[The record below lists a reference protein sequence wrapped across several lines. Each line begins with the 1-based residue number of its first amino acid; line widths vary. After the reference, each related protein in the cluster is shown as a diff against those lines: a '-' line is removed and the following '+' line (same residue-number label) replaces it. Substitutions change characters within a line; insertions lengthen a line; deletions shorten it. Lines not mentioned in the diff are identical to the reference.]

1 MGRRHADEIEV
12 RRRDEVPEQ
21 FLWRSRLYL
30 VREVLEHWFEA
41 GAWWA
46 SGAALALTTGSD
58 APAPGAAAGPAAGG
72 VGRVG
77 AGSGSD
83 LVLAPIPSA
92 PKWAQRA
99 WGELAPDIGAS
110 VHPCSGAGPS
120 SIDDGER
127 EFWRV
132 EAAPGRG
139 VSPGVYDLCFDWS
152 HGSWQLM
159 EVHD

>member
-12 RRRDEVPEQ
+12 RRRDEAPEQ
-21 FLWRSRLYL
+21 FLWHSRLYV

-41 GAWWA
+41 GAWWT

-58 APAPGAAAGPAAGG
+58 APASFGGAAPAMAGRAG
-72 VGRVG
+72 
-77 AGSGSD
+77 AEAD
-83 LVLAPIPSA
+83 LVLAPIPAS

-99 WGELAPDIGAS
+99 WGEPAPDVGAS
-110 VHPCSGAGPS
+110 VGPI

-132 EAAPGRG
+132 EAAAGRSA
-139 VSPGVYDLCFDWS
+139 SPGVYDLCFDWS
-152 HGSWQLM
+152 RGGWQLM

>member
-12 RRRDEVPEQ
+12 RRQDEVPEQ

-58 APAPGAAAGPAAGG
+58 IPPPSVVGIG
-72 VGRVG
+72 VAG
-77 AGSGSD
+77 AGSPASDTGAD
-83 LVLAPIPSA
+83 LVLAPIPAS

-99 WGELAPDIGAS
+99 WGEPAPDVGAS
-110 VHPCSGAGPS
+110 VGPI

-132 EAAPGRG
+132 EAAAGRSA
-139 VSPGVYDLCFDWS
+139 SPGIYDLCFDWS
-152 HGSWQLM
+152 YGKWQLM